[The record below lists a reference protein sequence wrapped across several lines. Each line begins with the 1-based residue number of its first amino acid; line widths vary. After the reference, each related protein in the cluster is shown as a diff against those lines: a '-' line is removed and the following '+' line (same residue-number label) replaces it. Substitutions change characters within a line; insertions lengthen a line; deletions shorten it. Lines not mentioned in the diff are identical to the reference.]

1 MSGKIVTGILMIV
14 IPFVLNGEL
23 IKLSKIRVQDVTLIK
38 VNRNIFSPQKMDR
51 VQNKKKVQKELTG
64 NKKDPG
70 KKEKGPEVIASVF
83 YEGFLVKDDLKYAL
97 LKLDGKFYISKEGDT
112 LPGNISIKKILVK
125 KVILE
130 IESSEISVLKKGE
143 KNVI

>member
-1 MSGKIVTGILMIV
+1 LSGKIVTGILMIV